1 MHITLDGHTIKNVED
16 PVEIVNTIFS
26 SICDLNYWSYEAL
39 KELYVGVFD
48 IVSKYCVEKRKECF
62 GVKKTKFTRFIDRNK
77 YRFLPKDRGKML
89 AMIYEF
95 ILSSESMSRCS
106 GFGFS
111 NKFGDKISGNSE
123 VLRLTKDKSI
133 E

>member
-1 MHITLDGHTIKNVED
+1 MIKTED
-16 PVEIVNTIFS
+16 PGEIVNTIFS

-48 IVSKYCVEKRKECF
+48 IVSKYCVEKRKTCF
-62 GVKKTKFTRFIDRNK
+62 GSKKAKFTRFISRNK
-77 YRFLPKDRGKML
+77 YRFLPGSREKML
-89 AMIYEF
+89 LLIYEF
-95 ILSSESMSRCS
+95 ILSSEGLGRSH

-111 NKFGDKISGNSE
+111 NKFGDSIKGNSE
-123 VLRLTKDKSI
+123 ALRLTEDRSI